1 MAEVADIILADSK
14 EIRSNIERDAKKEAE
29 QDLRRKN
36 TEGLAQMILQ
46 NNDEQLTATLNPLF
60 VNKKYKDKKP
70 EEMDI
75 TIQNEIHATR
85 SAILKQ
91 ALIPFLDA
99 VKAEQLEK
107 KVVEVE
113 TAQALDNLQKN
124 IEHTFLSSFSEA
136 EKAITDGTKKINEL
150 PPNLTTEQKQ
160 AEALKI
166 GQEKADPYIDQYSK
180 EIVPL
185 LVSGEVKGTRPSVED
200 PIIAAYKE
208 LENGNSAAM
217 EALIRNPEA
226 LQYLHSTTHTYS
238 ERFQKFGNALN
249 TRNDRLKKN
258 TEAQAKREE
267 EAKAGK
273 PESWWSKNITQKVP
287 GKAWRDGAER
297 TMLADIGFTKISL
310 DIEKKIM
317 SDPRLKAVYEEVN
330 KNVKDEKINFVL
342 DKKSNTPGAF
352 QKLLGKK
359 DGILHFLL
367 FKLGPLWA
375 WITGLANAAAFAQNP
390 KNNAAATLAAGA
402 LIGGHIVS
410 QNEFKFVGGDAV
422 EEYIDRQLDRG
433 SGVKRV
439 RFQRFFA
446 GAQGKKEA
454 ELMRHMNWSELRS
467 SDMKQDANNRGGGW
481 GEKELDAL
489 AENSKAANGDYH
501 KEELKKTLAEM
512 KGAPDTYF
520 SPERNE
526 LRKQI
531 YKELFG
537 KFNSF
542 DTTRLIN
549 SFVK

>member
-226 LQYLHSTTHTYS
+226 LQYLHS
-238 ERFQKFGNALN
+238 R
-249 TRNDRLKKN
+249 
-258 TEAQAKREE
+258 
-267 EAKAGK
+267 
-273 PESWWSKNITQKVP
+273 
-287 GKAWRDGAER
+287 
-297 TMLADIGFTKISL
+297 
-310 DIEKKIM
+310 
-317 SDPRLKAVYEEVN
+317 
-330 KNVKDEKINFVL
+330 
-342 DKKSNTPGAF
+342 
-352 QKLLGKK
+352 
-359 DGILHFLL
+359 
-367 FKLGPLWA
+367 
-375 WITGLANAAAFAQNP
+375 
-390 KNNAAATLAAGA
+390 
-402 LIGGHIVS
+402 
-410 QNEFKFVGGDAV
+410 
-422 EEYIDRQLDRG
+422 
-433 SGVKRV
+433 
-439 RFQRFFA
+439 
-446 GAQGKKEA
+446 
-454 ELMRHMNWSELRS
+454 
-467 SDMKQDANNRGGGW
+467 
-481 GEKELDAL
+481 
-489 AENSKAANGDYH
+489 
-501 KEELKKTLAEM
+501 
-512 KGAPDTYF
+512 
-520 SPERNE
+520 
-526 LRKQI
+526 
-531 YKELFG
+531 
-537 KFNSF
+537 
-542 DTTRLIN
+542 
-549 SFVK
+549 